1 MLTDEIRR
9 FIEAIP
15 VAFVASADE
24 GGHPHMA
31 AGKDIKALDA
41 EHLAFAEWF
50 CGTTLRNVSRNPQV
64 SVTVVEP
71 ETGNGY
77 QFFGRVVRTSETAI
91 LNGYAPEIEASGTPQ
106 ALTRFIVQ
114 VAEVTVFATGM
125 HTDLP
130 LGQNSKRSEIP
141 A

>member
-1 MLTDEIRR
+1 MLTDEIKR

-24 GGHPHMA
+24 EGQPHLA

-50 CGTTLRNVSRNPQV
+50 CLTTLRNVSRNPQV
-64 SVTVVEP
+64 SVTVVDP

-77 QFFGRVVRTSETAI
+77 QFSGRVTQTSEAAI
-91 LNGYAPEIEASGTPQ
+91 LDGYAPEVEMPGTPQ
-106 ALTRFIVQ
+106 TLTRFVVR
-114 VAEVTVFATGM
+114 VAEVMAFSAGM

-130 LGQNSKRSEIP
+130 LGQRT
-141 A
+141 

>member
-1 MLTDEIRR
+1 MLSGEIKR

-24 GGHPHMA
+24 GGQPHLA
-31 AGKDIKALDA
+31 AGRDVKVLDA

-50 CGTTLRNVSRNPQV
+50 CLTTLRNVSRNPQV
-64 SVTVVEP
+64 SVSVVEP

-77 QFFGRVVRTSETAI
+77 QFSGRVTQTSETAI
-91 LNGYAPEIEASGTPQ
+91 LDGYAPEIEAPGTPQ
-106 ALTRFIVQ
+106 ALTRFVVR
-114 VAEVTVFATGM
+114 VAEVMAFSAGM

-130 LGQNSKRSEIP
+130 LGRRP
-141 A
+141 